1 MERFS
6 VRSKVRLRRH
16 FESPTALLNIQ
27 RYKASARTMIQK
39 DFWLV
44 PERTPCAPVRRRA
57 TARLTDWIKPKVKSI
72 KGGLVGAKEM
82 EK

>member
-1 MERFS
+1 
-6 VRSKVRLRRH
+6 
-16 FESPTALLNIQ
+16 
-27 RYKASARTMIQK
+27 MIQK
-39 DFWLV
+39 GFWLV

-82 EK
+82 EKKGDLRDWLTRSAALRCGERSRTECS